1 MLSDKQQLLLFQRLP
16 GVGAAVYWKLLER
29 FKSLQAAIIAPPN
42 HLFDLLPEEALQQ
55 LAELRKHGESSAI
68 FQQIRQDIA
77 YAEVH
82 SIHILDNSDT
92 LYPELLRQIKRP
104 PPLLFVA
111 GDPLALS
118 LPQIAVVGSRSPTPP
133 GRKTAFEFSATLA
146 ASGFTVT
153 SGLALGVDASAHQ
166 GALSVGGRTIAV
178 LGSGIDQ
185 IYPYR
190 NQSLAQEIITKGGAL
205 VSEFPLGT
213 SALPANFPQ
222 RNRIISGL
230 SCGTLVVEAA
240 LKSGSL
246 ITARYALQ
254 QSREVFAIPGS
265 IHSPVSKGCHDLIK
279 NGAKLVETA
288 RDVVEELSSMLELH
302 WQQTSLPL
310 SEQVPLS
317 SAAEPGGSDIN
328 TTENER
334 LILDCLG
341 YDPTSIDEVAQC
353 SKLPVGEVMANLMT
367 LELKGRVANSG
378 NGYVLAT

>member
-1 MLSDKQQLLLFQRLP
+1 MLSCKQQILLLLRLP
-16 GVGAAVYWKLLER
+16 GVGASTYWKLLDYFE
-29 FKSLQAAIIAPPN
+29 SLEAALEAPTSR
-42 HLFDLLPEEALQQ
+42 LQKLLPEDALEK
-55 LAELRKHGESSAI
+55 LNDYRRNGEHSEV
-68 FQQIRQDIA
+68 FQQVQQDIT

-82 SIHILDNSDT
+82 GIHFLDSSDN

-104 PPLLFVA
+104 PPILFVR

-133 GRKTAFEFSATLA
+133 GKKTAHDFSATLA
-146 ASGFTVT
+146 ASGFAIT

-166 GALSVGGRTIAV
+166 GALSVGGRTVAV

-185 IYPYR
+185 VYPYR
-190 NQSLAQEIITKGGAL
+190 NQPLAEDIIAKGGAL

-279 NGAKLVETA
+279 SGAKLVETA
-288 RDVVEELSSMLELH
+288 QDVVDELHSMLELQ
-302 WQQTSLPL
+302 WQQVSLPL
-310 SEQVPLS
+310 GEGQALESSEPP
-317 SAAEPGGSDIN
+317 APENDN
-328 TTENER
+328 TSEHER
-334 LILDCLG
+334 LVLSCLG
-341 YDPTSIDEVAQC
+341 YDPSSIDVIAER

-378 NGYVLAT
+378 SGYVLTR